1 MSRAN
6 NLNEQDENLPTD
18 LSSLQDIFS
27 FRFFEGRPITN
38 ILLAILWSIG
48 LPILLYELLKPRLGQ
63 VVSMI
68 IASCPP
74 LIIVISR
81 MIKTRKLDILGF
93 VAGISFL
100 ISGIIS
106 IAQPSEQVSSIC
118 ESIVPLLVG
127 VFCLLSL
134 IPIKIGGFELR
145 PLIYSI
151 TNQLMPRVEMNE
163 DLASKDKE
171 RIDKTNKAGLLDWVY
186 THMAKIR
193 NDVRI
198 LTAGWG
204 IILIIG
210 FIVKAI
216 IASTTTDISKAQNF
230 GYIFFTLATVVMIVI
245 SWLFMKLMKK
255 HVGEQS
261 SEIMREGCSNTQW
274 GINTLSNG
282 FNQIIG

>member
-1 MSRAN
+1 M
-6 NLNEQDENLPTD
+6 
-18 LSSLQDIFS
+18 
-27 FRFFEGRPITN
+27 
-38 ILLAILWSIG
+38 
-48 LPILLYELLKPRLGQ
+48 
-63 VVSMI
+63 
-68 IASCPP
+68 
-74 LIIVISR
+74 
-81 MIKTRKLDILGF
+81 
-93 VAGISFL
+93 
-100 ISGIIS
+100 
-106 IAQPSEQVSSIC
+106 SSIC

-145 PLIYSI
+145 PLVYSI

-163 DLASKDKE
+163 DLVSKDKE

-245 SWLFMKLMKK
+245 SCLFMKLMKK

-261 SEIMREGCSNTQW
+261 SEMMREGCSNTQW